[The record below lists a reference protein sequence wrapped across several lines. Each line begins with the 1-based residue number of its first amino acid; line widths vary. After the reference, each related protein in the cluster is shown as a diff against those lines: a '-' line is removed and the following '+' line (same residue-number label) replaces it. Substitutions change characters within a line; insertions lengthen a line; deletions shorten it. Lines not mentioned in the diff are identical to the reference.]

1 MSYRLPLALLG
12 ILITFPAYA
21 EELRGEPSIVDGDT
35 VVVSGEKIR
44 LHGIDSP
51 ESKQIG
57 VT

>member
-1 MSYRLPLALLG
+1 MSYRLLLALFISLN
-12 ILITFPAYA
+12 TFPTYA